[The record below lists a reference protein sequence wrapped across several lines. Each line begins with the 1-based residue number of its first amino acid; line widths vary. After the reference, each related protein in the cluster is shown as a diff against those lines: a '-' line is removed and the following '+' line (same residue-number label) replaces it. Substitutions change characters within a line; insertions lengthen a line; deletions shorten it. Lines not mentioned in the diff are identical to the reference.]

1 MKKIIMDMINETIQ
15 SGTGQM
21 IIAFSSWIYA
31 IVLFLITIYYF
42 IIALIKKLI
51 YDGE

>member
-1 MKKIIMDMINETIQ
+1 MKKMIMDMINETLQ

-31 IVLFLITIYYF
+31 LILSLITIYYIF
-42 IIALIKKLI
+42 IALIKYTTKG
-51 YDGE
+51 D

>member
-1 MKKIIMDMINETIQ
+1 MKKIIMDMINETLK

-31 IVLFLITIYYF
+31 ILLFLITIYYLVL
-42 IIALIKKLI
+42 ALVKK
-51 YDGE
+51 